1 MGGSEI
7 RYVPSTAAALLRYP
21 VGGQEAERPLVA
33 SWICI
38 LVSFLLPVVPLVPVV
53 GYLVAVI
60 DASDRDESAPA
71 FLLEPW
77 TILRRGIGGTLLAVV
92 FLAGPFV
99 ALAITVYGATYGTRT
114 VDPGTTPTLVV
125 YAGSTVVLTFALVG
139 AYLLPIALFR
149 YGRTGSL
156 KAAFSRTWHRGAA
169 THGAYFAG
177 WTLGAVILFLG
188 IALGVGLFSID
199 PVGPILAALAV
210 AHASILAAHVWGRAL
225 ARVH

>member
-1 MGGSEI
+1 MDGTEI

-21 VGGQEAERPLVA
+21 VGGPGQERPLLA
-33 SWICI
+33 SWILV
-38 LVSFLLPVVPLVPVV
+38 LVSFLVPLVPLVPVL

-60 DASDRDESAPA
+60 DASDRDEAAPA

-77 TILRRGIGGTLLAVV
+77 LLLRRGVGATLLAVV
-92 FLAGPFV
+92 FLAGPFI
-99 ALAITVYGATYGTRT
+99 ALAITVYGATFG
-114 VDPGTTPTLVV
+114 VQAVEPGTTPTLIV

-139 AYLLPIALFR
+139 AYLLPVALFR

-156 KAAFSRTWHRGAA
+156 RAAFSRKWHRGAA

-177 WTLGAVILFLG
+177 WTLGAVLLFLG
-188 IALGVGLFSID
+188 IALAVGLAPID
-199 PVGPILAALAV
+199 PVGPILAALAL
-210 AHASILAAHVWGRAL
+210 AHASILACHVWGRAL